1 MRADEESF
9 TLFDTQVVEPEII
22 NISSQEDI
30 PVLKAASKKKKK
42 GPVVKKPSKNV
53 EPILNVESDGSDS
66 DDFVSAKTRS
76 GKPPVGSKRKDVG
89 VDDENIMSSKRATKK
104 SKKLAEPVD
113 PLIPVNFPHSRR
125 ARLLREFLISNHA
138 RDKYKE

>member
-53 EPILNVESDGSDS
+53 EPIAKVESDGSDS

-89 VDDENIMSSKRATKK
+89 VDDENIMSSK
-104 SKKLAEPVD
+104 
-113 PLIPVNFPHSRR
+113 
-125 ARLLREFLISNHA
+125 
-138 RDKYKE
+138 